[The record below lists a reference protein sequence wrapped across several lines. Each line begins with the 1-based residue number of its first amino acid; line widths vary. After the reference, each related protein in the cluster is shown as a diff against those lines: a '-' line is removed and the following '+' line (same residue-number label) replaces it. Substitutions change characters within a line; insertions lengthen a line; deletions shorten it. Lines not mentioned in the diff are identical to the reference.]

1 MQTDLDRDI
10 TRITDAVTADGQM
23 FALKT
28 VTRRGVDMPAFVN
41 APPSLAHY
49 FAHFCNQNKDALF
62 LVDGEQRLTFGDEIL
77 GDCLGL
83 KRDHGDGCK
92 PRL

>member
-49 FAHFCNQNKDALF
+49 SDTSCTQ
-62 LVDGEQRLTFGDEIL
+62 
-77 GDCLGL
+77 
-83 KRDHGDGCK
+83 KRDS
-92 PRL
+92 

>member
-10 TRITDAVTADGQM
+10 TRVTDAVTADGQM

-62 LVDGEQRLTFGDEIL
+62 LVDGDQRLIVEACIEHHGQFFGRRIGRSE
-77 GDCLGL
+77 G
-83 KRDHGDGCK
+83 
-92 PRL
+92 

>member
-10 TRITDAVTADGQM
+10 NRVTDAVTADGQM

-62 LVDGEQRLTFGDEIL
+62 LVDGDQRVA
-77 GDCLGL
+77 
-83 KRDHGDGCK
+83 
-92 PRL
+92 

>member
-62 LVDGEQRLTFGDEIL
+62 LVDGDQLSFQPNVCAKSRQVTKE
-77 GDCLGL
+77 
-83 KRDHGDGCK
+83 HGT
-92 PRL
+92 